1 MAAAIPSTEPTRLT
15 AGDTWEWTKSLADY
29 LPADGWALS
38 YVVTGPSTIR
48 FNASESGTGYVVTV
62 AAATTKTLPA
72 GSYRWASY
80 VTSGSTRKQV
90 GEGLLEVVANFET
103 IAVGGSTASFAVR
116 NLTVVEAAIEGR
128 LPTSLEEYQ
137 IAGKVVKHMPIMELM
152 NLRARLRQE
161 VAREQHGG
169 RLASL
174 EVAFVA
180 PR

>member
-1 MAAAIPSTEPTRLT
+1 MAAPIPTTEPTRLT
-15 AGDTWEWTKSLADY
+15 AGDTWEWTKTFADY

-38 YVVTGPSTIR
+38 YVVTGPSTLR
-48 FNASESGTGYVVTV
+48 FSATEDGTGFAVTV
-62 AAATTKTLPA
+62 AAATTKTLPGGA
-72 GSYRWASY
+72 YRWASY

-90 GEGLLEVVANFET
+90 GEGLLDVVANFEAIT
-103 IAVGGSTASFAVR
+103 VGSSTASFAAR
-116 NLTVVEAAIEGR
+116 NLSVVEAAIEGR
-128 LPTSLEEYQ
+128 LPSHLEEYQ
-137 IAGKVVKHMPIMELM
+137 IAGKVVKHMAIMDLM

-161 VAREQHGG
+161 VARETSGG